1 MPRVKLGTPTPA
13 QQLAT
18 MNKIIRKA
26 MVDQEIEDRTVLAMR
41 MGLDPQVARRRMRY
55 GNWKMEERWRLV
67 RVLQLTPEQV
77 GVMLGASPRPPA

>member
-26 MVDQEIEDRTVLAMR
+26 MVDQEIEDCTVLALR
-41 MGLDPQVARRRMRY
+41 MGMDPQVARRRLRY
-55 GNWKMEERWRLV
+55 GNWKMEELWRLV
-67 RVLQLTPEQV
+67 RVLQLTAEQV
-77 GVMLGASPRPPA
+77 GVMLGASPRPTA